1 MGLIK
6 KRFDAVVEEDYT
18 KLVQLWQKDTET
30 AKKKAA
36 KRQPRAT
43 TDEDEEKERK
53 ARQAVS
59 LISKG
64 QISKASNRMLSN
76 GVASLDNAQSLD
88 ALKAKYPQRGRP
100 MQPEVTKGRAVE
112 SMMGLRNCWF

>member
-6 KRFDAVVEEDYT
+6 KRFDAIVEEDYN
-18 KLVQLWQKDTET
+18 KLVQLWQKDLE
-30 AKKKAA
+30 AARKKVARRQQKA
-36 KRQPRAT
+36 

-76 GVASLDNAQSLD
+76 GVASLDNDQSLQ
-88 ALKAKYPQRGRP
+88 ALKSKYP
-100 MQPEVTKGRAVE
+100 
-112 SMMGLRNCWF
+112 